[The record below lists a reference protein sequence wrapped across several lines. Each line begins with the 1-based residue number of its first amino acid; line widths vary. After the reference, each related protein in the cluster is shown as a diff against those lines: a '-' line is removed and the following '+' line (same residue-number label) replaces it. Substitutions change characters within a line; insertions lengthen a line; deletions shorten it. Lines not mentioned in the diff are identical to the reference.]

1 MKFGDFVSILSESQ
15 SVDNQLKKNHVFFNP
30 SLHLKDELMSNLAD
44 QEISLYEKK
53 KNYRLHT
60 LQRSF
65 STNIYN
71 KVIQNIINF

>member
-15 SVDNQLKKNHVFFNP
+15 SVDNQQKKNHVFFNP

-53 KNYRLHT
+53 K
-60 LQRSF
+60 
-65 STNIYN
+65 
-71 KVIQNIINF
+71 